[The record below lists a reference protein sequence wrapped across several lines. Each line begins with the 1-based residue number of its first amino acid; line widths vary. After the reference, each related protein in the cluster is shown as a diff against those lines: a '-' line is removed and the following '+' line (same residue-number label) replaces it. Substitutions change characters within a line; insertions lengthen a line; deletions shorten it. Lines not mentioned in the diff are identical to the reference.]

1 MNEATEGRM
10 RKMTWP
16 QSDFVFAIWKRDD
29 HSLPSR
35 KFFQKSQKNIG
46 IIVYPESYKEY
57 QLSITP
63 I

>member
-16 QSDFVFAIWKRDD
+16 QSDFVFAMWKRDD

-35 KFFQKSQKNIG
+35 KFFSKKSEEHWNNR
-46 IIVYPESYKEY
+46 
-57 QLSITP
+57 LSRIL
-63 I
+63 